1 MADQGPIED
10 EKDSPEKP
18 VSEKRGLRRLSR
30 LLLGWL
36 LLLIGLPIFLL
47 PVPLSFVIM
56 AVGFLIL
63 AQESLWIQD
72 RWMRAQ
78 TRWPG
83 VFAPVLRL
91 QSWLE
96 RRG

>member
-1 MADQGPIED
+1 MPEQGPIERL
-10 EKDSPEKP
+10 EETPEKAP
-18 VSEKRGLRRLSR
+18 REKRGLRRVSR

-63 AQESLWIQD
+63 AQESLWIQE
-72 RWMRAQ
+72 RWLRAQ
-78 TRWPG
+78 TRRPG
-83 VFAPVLRL
+83 LFAPVVRL